1 MHNIHS
7 SEGFH
12 KIGDN
17 IYNAEAFRNTN
28 QTFINELTKWG
39 TDNGAEVMFVVS
51 SDGKCYCK
59 HRFIGYD
66 IDKLK
71 AMENELDAKVR
82 LQFPNAASGSIVAPV
97 IIGSS
102 LTAII

>member
-17 IYNAEAFRNTN
+17 IYNAEAFRQNN
-28 QTFINELTKWG
+28 QDFIDELTKWG
-39 TDNGAEVMFVVS
+39 TDNDADVTFEVSF
-51 SDGKCYCK
+51 DGSCYCR
-59 HRFIGYD
+59 HHFIEYD
-66 IDKLK
+66 VDKLQTL
-71 AMENELDAKVR
+71 ERELDAKVR
-82 LQFPNAASGSIVAPV
+82 RVFPGAKSGSIIAPV